1 MIFDGYFCLKRQ
13 YIDGFKEAKS
23 TIKLPPNSLLFVGRE
38 LHRIAAVGA
47 MASLQCSVCDEG
59 GKDSPTRVA
68 DSMTDW
74 PPFSEVGIAGQSEP
88 ATGSCWQ
95 NLHVHGDKERL
106 LEHR

>member
-1 MIFDGYFCLKRQ
+1 MLIFEGYFCLKRQ

-23 TIKLPPNSLLFVGRE
+23 TIKL
-38 LHRIAAVGA
+38 HRIAAVGA
-47 MASLQCSVCDEG
+47 MASLQRSVCDEG